1 MQIMKKENDFSDAE
15 QGRFY
20 RPLHE
25 LDIPVRL
32 DKDVK
37 KIILKTAR
45 KEHRGPNAIVNE
57 LLRKDLEL
65 APTV

>member
-1 MQIMKKENDFSDAE
+1 MKKEYDFSDAE

-20 RPLHE
+20 RPLRE

-45 KEHRGPNAIVNE
+45 KEHQRPE
-57 LLRKDLEL
+57 RDCQ
-65 APTV
+65 

>member
-1 MQIMKKENDFSDAE
+1 MKKEYDFSDAE
-15 QGRFY
+15 QGQFY

-25 LDIPVRL
+25 LDIPLRL

-45 KEHRGPNAIVNE
+45 KEHPPELPGLMGLNDE
-57 LLRKDLEL
+57 LLNLKQ
-65 APTV
+65 PV

>member
-1 MQIMKKENDFSDAE
+1 MLLKKEYDFSDAE

-45 KEHRGPNAIVNE
+45 KEHRGPNAIVDE

-65 APTV
+65 AQTM

>member
-1 MQIMKKENDFSDAE
+1 MMKKEYDFSGAE

-20 RPLHE
+20 RLVHE

-65 APTV
+65 AQTM